1 MTMAANI
8 AKHISHLDLP
18 NVWQLTEE
26 LYMHI
31 QDRYKMHHVCAAHA
45 STPNQFCIVIIS
57 CHPKWLHASRALRL
71 DVALKSSN
79 LFFGN
84 LPECLFFHFLFKRCI
99 SLWYA
104 FEYNNLRSAGL
115 GPHCLVVCQGFA
127 EHLAVCQGFAEHLA
141 VCQERRTNLRSI
153 LRSVKDLRSICRS
166 VNDLR
171 SIWLRSVWP
180 RFQISFSD
188 TTCFVFNS
196 HAITQM
202 PCMCNAA
209 APTPHRRCVGGRG
222 PTNRRQDL
230 PSSLSP
236 TRTPSAEPPS
246 WFQVTSVESELQN
259 PKRVA

>member
-1 MTMAANI
+1 MAANI

-104 FEYNNLRSAGL
+104 FECNNLRSAGL

-202 PCMCNAA
+202 PCIACAA

-246 WFQVTSVESELQN
+246 RFQVTSVESELQN

>member
-31 QDRYKMHHVCAAHA
+31 QDRYKMHHVCVAHA

-71 DVALKSSN
+71 AVALKSSN

-104 FEYNNLRSAGL
+104 FEYNNLCS
-115 GPHCLVVCQGFA
+115 
-127 EHLAVCQGFAEHLA
+127 E
-141 VCQERRTNLRSI
+141 
-153 LRSVKDLRSICRS
+153 DLRAFLAGFCWFLP
-166 VNDLR
+166 VAPL
-171 SIWLRSVWP
+171 
-180 RFQISFSD
+180 
-188 TTCFVFNS
+188 S
-196 HAITQM
+196 HLHPNPQ
-202 PCMCNAA
+202 CLNL
-209 APTPHRRCVGGRG
+209 V
-222 PTNRRQDL
+222 
-230 PSSLSP
+230 SW
-236 TRTPSAEPPS
+236 EP
-246 WFQVTSVESELQN
+246 V
-259 PKRVA
+259 